1 MLAEARK
8 WVTQVIGP
16 LIGYPTRTT
25 DSHGRTDGRTKNVLT
40 YVEQVTLVDARRDEN
55 GFATLGQVIEGGL
68 WPTGERHPVIRSG
81 ERTPIP
87 SHVRAA
93 VWFRD
98 GGRCR
103 LCPPETKLG
112 EWHLDHIKPWSA
124 GGPDTTDNLRV
135 LCAKHNIE
143 RSNQVIP
150 DERPEV
156 PVTWWCE
163 RCYMRDEHSW
173 DYPTGLAPICP
184 IHKRVRS
191 IQSALLV
198 DHRCPVQRLYARDIA
213 AANET
218 DQPYPDWH
226 RREHGL
232 TELRTT
238 AYCAHCNLRGLTG
251 VTL

>member
-1 MLAEARK
+1 MSNMKSE
-8 WVTQVIGP
+8 VQVNMQVGSSS
-16 LIGYPTRTT
+16 TKFN
-25 DSHGRTDGRTKNVLT
+25 TDGRTDVRTKNLLPTVD
-40 YVEQVTLVDARRDEN
+40 QVTLVDARRGED
-55 GFATLGQVIEGGL
+55 GFATLGQVIEEGL

-81 ERTPIP
+81 ERAPIP

-98 GGRCR
+98 KGRCR

-112 EWHLDHIKPWSA
+112 EWHIDHINPWSA

-135 LCAKHNIE
+135 LCAKHNLE

-163 RCYMRDEHSW
+163 RCYMRDEHTW
-173 DYPTGLAPICP
+173 DYYDRLPPTCP
-184 IHKRVRS
+184 IHRWRGS
-191 IQSALLV
+191 YEQSSC
-198 DHRCPVQRLYARDIA
+198 RVQRAYWRALKDDG
-213 AANET
+213 EMPT
-218 DQPYPDWH
+218 WH

-232 TELRTT
+232 TGLHTT
-238 AYCAHCNLRGLTG
+238 AYCAHCDLRGLTG